1 MNNDIVSLSAVAA
14 GCSDSACSRFE
25 LVHVCGAEGCT
36 AQMSHTVIRSNY
48 GKWNSQGDV
57 CSRADAGRVLV
68 VIAFVNSHYYALVS
82 ASVAA
87 DATALRGLDDDAD
100 CDGDSSDD
108 DDADGSSGKTASG
121 GMAGVLRDAVAG
133 LVLSRQIA
141 TSSRPDDAGVS
152 LLPSMIRLPGGQ
164 TAYVST
170 LLSKLFTAANELRGI
185 GERGE
190 RFKSRLSA
198 IVATAATASHVRTVA
213 SGYAMSEG
221 SMLEV
226 LSDVAVQ
233 VQSDSAGQTWYLGR
247 VMAVQDMPGKS
258 WQNRSHPVDLMLSPE
273 KVRVRCEWYH
283 RSLDGDRLTFY
294 FGDHPTDEKLSAP
307 LDAAWYGGDSIL
319 GLVLPDYHKDTDTF
333 SVEAERC
340 ADYDTSAAV
349 VTSSAPKTAAE
360 RKRAAP
366 TSARRFCCGW
376 RTPDNE

>member
-1 MNNDIVSLSAVAA
+1 LNNDIVSLSAEAA

-190 RFKSRLSA
+190 RFKSRLS

-213 SGYAMSEG
+213 SGNAMTEG

-319 GLVLPDYHKDTDTF
+319 GLVLHDYHKDTDTF
-333 SVEAERC
+333 SVEVELC